1 MKEKLRHNFKSEI
14 DLKDLLS
21 CLYHYKFMILGILC
35 VTVLAAGYHLGQ
47 AQKEFTAKSIFS
59 LETSEKP
66 NSLLANSLGS
76 LGSLAS
82 LAGINPKKNSTA
94 LLIER
99 ITARDFILE
108 VAEELNLKSDSYFNN
123 FDHDKKDPRWKVA
136 VKFILDWKEKK
147 SVNPAQIA
155 DWNVLRSFNK
165 NISITT
171 TEAGAIEINVTHKIP
186 EKAAS
191 IANHIVSKVIR
202 MIKEETFNEVE
213 TRLDYLAGSLAE
225 ALQDFD
231 NAEEALKR
239 FTLVNNVQAEQSFA
253 AGSIILDDLRTKRD
267 ASENQI
273 KTIRILKQAYSRKAP
288 DFEDYLALRQDHPI
302 LDQSSFRRILGLPE
316 TTSAWKWPSLLTLSQ
331 VEDSISDRLRSIEVE
346 IKKYEVGTQRY
357 AESAAG
363 LAELTRNLK
372 IAEATSKVLIEQV
385 KSESLVAGFRPDA
398 SQVYAIADVPILPSS
413 PNTKLILAASIFF
426 GLFAG
431 SSIALLLG
439 YRKRVYFSSSSIRY
453 HF

>member
-1 MKEKLRHNFKSEI
+1 LVPWLPWREL
-14 DLKDLLS
+14 
-21 CLYHYKFMILGILC
+21 
-35 VTVLAAGYHLGQ
+35 T
-47 AQKEFTAKSIFS
+47 
-59 LETSEKP
+59 
-66 NSLLANSLGS
+66 
-76 LGSLAS
+76 
-82 LAGINPKKNSTA
+82 PKTA

-346 IKKYEVGTQRY
+346 IKKYEDMP
-357 AESAAG
+357 
-363 LAELTRNLK
+363 
-372 IAEATSKVLIEQV
+372 KVRQ
-385 KSESLVAGFRPDA
+385 D
-398 SQVYAIADVPILPSS
+398 
-413 PNTKLILAASIFF
+413 
-426 GLFAG
+426 
-431 SSIALLLG
+431 
-439 YRKRVYFSSSSIRY
+439 
-453 HF
+453 